1 MFYAEDN
8 NSNELYHFGVKG
20 LKWGIRR
27 YQNKDGTLTPKGRA
41 RASKQY
47 KKYMSRA
54 AANVETSSNW
64 MKGYNRAADK
74 MNNGLTDRY
83 NSEYD
88 KRLGSK
94 AKNHDY
100 LNDDAYNNG
109 YEDLF
114 DSVLN
119 KEVASVKLES
129 YRNDKNYKKA
139 QTLVKK
145 YKMES
150 FENLV
155 KENNDYISE
164 LKKAAND
171 KSDPVKKALKTKPKP
186 ESKPD
191 VKKLV
196 KDYDMSDPDSE
207 EALAILREIEKDL

>member
-1 MFYAEDN
+1 MFYVEHDYP
-8 NSNELYHFGVKG
+8 NELYHFGIKG
-20 LKWGIRR
+20 MKLGVRR

-47 KKYMSRA
+47 KKYMGKA
-54 AANVETSSNW
+54 VDKVETSDNW
-64 MKGYNRAADK
+64 LKGYNRAADK

-83 NSEYD
+83 NNEY
-88 KRLGSK
+88 KKKLGSK

-100 LNDDAYNNG
+100 LNDDDYNNG

-119 KEVASVKLES
+119 KELASVKLES

-139 QTLVKK
+139 QALVKK
-145 YKMES
+145 HKMES

-171 KSDPVKKALKTKPKP
+171 KSDPVKKALKTKPKT
-186 ESKPD
+186 ESNPD
-191 VKKLV
+191 VKKLM

-207 EALAILREIEKDL
+207 EALAILRELEKDL

>member
-1 MFYAEDN
+1 MY
-8 NSNELYHFGVKG
+8 NSNELYHFGIKG
-20 LKWGIRR
+20 MKWGVRR
-27 YQNKDGTLTPKGRA
+27 YQNKDGTLTPKGKA

-47 KKYMSRA
+47 RKYMNRA
-54 AANVETSSNW
+54 AANVETSGNW

-74 MNNGLTDRY
+74 MNNGLADRY
-83 NSEYD
+83 NNEY
-88 KRLGSK
+88 KKKLGSK
-94 AKNHDY
+94 AKNNDY
-100 LNDDAYNNG
+100 LNDDVYNNG

-119 KEVASVKLES
+119 KELASVKLES

-145 YKMES
+145 YNMES

-186 ESKPD
+186 ELKPD
-191 VKKLV
+191 VKKLLE
-196 KDYDMSDPDSE
+196 DYDTSDLDSE